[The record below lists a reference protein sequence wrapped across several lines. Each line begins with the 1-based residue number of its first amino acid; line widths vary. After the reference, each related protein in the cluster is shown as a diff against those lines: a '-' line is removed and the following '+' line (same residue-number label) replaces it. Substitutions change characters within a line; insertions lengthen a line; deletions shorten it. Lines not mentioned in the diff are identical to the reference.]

1 LKVHPGRTATSF
13 AAILQLIPIS
23 DFSEGEIMDRF
34 EELKSKYQSVLRLI
48 EQKELRMHNLHVQD
62 NKLFIKASAGTQ
74 ELKNL
79 IWDQIK
85 LVDPSYNDLTCDILI
100 DPSMAPQAPAP
111 PAMKTY
117 TVQPGDSLSK
127 IAKQLYGNANAYM
140 KIFDANKDQL
150 TDPNKIQI
158 GQVLKIPN
166 A

>member
-1 LKVHPGRTATSF
+1 
-13 AAILQLIPIS
+13 
-23 DFSEGEIMDRF
+23 MDRF

-74 ELKNL
+74 ELKNV

-85 LVDPSYNDLTCDILI
+85 LVDPSYSDLTCDILI

-111 PAMKTY
+111 PAVKTY

-127 IAKQLYGNANAYM
+127 IAKQFYGNANAYM